1 MSSSVPCLVVL
12 DFPGI
17 KKYVFGTDRL
27 VEIRGASALL
37 DRLNRHV
44 IPQWVLETFGATHS
58 RVVFAGGGTGQ
69 FIIDAASE
77 TIREKLHDVE
87 GEIYRQSGGA
97 LGMVVGVAALDGDYP
112 SALRRAFLDLETQKF
127 QNPVVHHAPCHTGF
141 IRECDSCS
149 GMASEVS
156 EFAGESRL
164 LCTSCA
170 LKEKMGKERGLWE
183 EFAAYLKTHGTDADR
198 SWRWR
203 PRDFEKIGDRCRSRR
218 GYTAVLYG
226 DGNSMGRIVKQIR
239 TEEQFKRFSRAV
251 DIAIREA
258 CHEALWR
265 HCRPVNGKM
274 PVDILLLGGDD
285 LIVYLAADCAMPV
298 AVDVARL
305 FEAKTRE
312 YLLSGDDNS
321 FFSTRLDGKG
331 LTLSIGIAY
340 GRTHTPISIMV
351 NQAEELLKSA
361 KTKGAVQE
369 GEGAYTPACID
380 FHLTSRFNQA
390 SAIDSRR
397 QHLTLRAHRKEEVRL
412 YRGPYTVEE
421 AEALVQHAR
430 SLKQS
435 GIPRSRLHRLSEA
448 PFKGTVNGTIET
460 LSIYGRCRTAEQKQA
475 IWHALDRFGCLF
487 EMPWNRDGTEISTAL
502 VDLTEIAEFVL
513 TTEEG
518 ANYGSPHQA

>member
-1 MSSSVPCLVVL
+1 MSSYIPYLVVL

-37 DRLNRHV
+37 DFLNRHL
-44 IPQWVLETFGATHS
+44 IPRWVLETFGTTHS

-69 FIIDAASE
+69 FIIHAAAE
-77 TIREKLHDVE
+77 TIREKLLDIE
-87 GEIYRQSGGA
+87 GEIYGKTGGA
-97 LGMVVGVAALDGDYP
+97 LGMVVGMAALDGDYP
-112 SALRRAFLDLETQKF
+112 SALGRAFLDLETRKF
-127 QNPVVHHAPCHTGF
+127 QNPVVLRAPCHTGF

-156 EFAGESRL
+156 EFAGKARL

-170 LKEKMGKERGLWE
+170 QKEKMGKERGLWE
-183 EFAAYLKTHGTDADR
+183 RFADHLKAHGVDPER
-198 SWRWR
+198 SWTWR
-203 PRDFEKIGDRCRSRR
+203 PRDFEEIGDRCRSRR

-226 DGNSMGRIVKQIR
+226 DGNSMGRLVKQIH
-239 TEEQFKRFSRAV
+239 TEEQFKLFSSAV
-251 DIAIREA
+251 DTAIREA

-265 HCRPVNGKM
+265 HCQPVNGKM

-285 LIVYLAADCAMPV
+285 LIVYLAADCALPV

-305 FEAKTRE
+305 FEERSRE
-312 YLLSGDDNS
+312 YLLRADGDS
-321 FFSTRLDGKG
+321 FFKTKLGNRG

-340 GRTHTPISIMV
+340 GRSHTPISIMV

-361 KTKGAVQE
+361 KRKGTALE
-369 GEGAYTPACID
+369 EKESHTPACVD

-390 SAIDSRR
+390 SAIDSRI
-397 QHLTLRAHRKEEVRL
+397 QHLTLRAHLNEEVRL

-421 AEALVQHAR
+421 AEALLQHAR
-430 SLKQS
+430 NLKRS
-435 GIPRSRLHRLSEA
+435 GIPRSRLHRLGEA
-448 PFKGTVNGTIET
+448 PFRGTVSGTIET
-460 LSIYGRCRTAEQKQA
+460 LSIYGRCRTAAQKQA

-487 EMPWNRDGTEISTAL
+487 EMPWSRDGNEISTAI

-513 TTEEG
+513 PLEEG
-518 ANYGSPHQA
+518 TKHGPSHQA